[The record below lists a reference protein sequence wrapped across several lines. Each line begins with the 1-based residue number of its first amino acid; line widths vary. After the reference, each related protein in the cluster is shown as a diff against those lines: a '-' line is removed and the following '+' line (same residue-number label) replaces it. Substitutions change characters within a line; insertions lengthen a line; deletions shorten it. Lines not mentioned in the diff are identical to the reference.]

1 MGTVLFRRP
10 ARQAGPQIPR
20 GELLLESPPDLP
32 EPNPKGLGQVLMVL
46 PMLAGMGAM
55 MFMYAGR
62 GGGNSAMPW
71 ITGALFG
78 LSMLGMGVS
87 QFTQGSGEKKAELNH
102 SRRDYMRYLT
112 QMRKRARKA
121 AAQQREALQF
131 RQPEPDALWAIAA
144 SARRWE
150 RRPPDGD
157 FGETRVA
164 VGPQKLAV
172 QIITPETKPV
182 EDLEPM
188 TAIALRR
195 FVRTHSTVHDVP
207 MALSVRSFSRLVMR
221 GERAVVTDLTRSM
234 LCQLAT
240 FQSPEDMRIA
250 VVTNAQRVAEWSWVK
265 WLPHSMYE
273 PVSDAAGPL
282 RMVFSSLDELEELLG
297 EEVSARPRHAA
308 DAKPIT
314 SMPHLVVILDG
325 GEASPSCHLA
335 GQGLQGTTV
344 IDLSGFTPR
353 HGWPGL
359 LTLEA
364 TSASV
369 QGLRGDRT
377 IPLGAPDRMT
387 LEQAE
392 GLARQLAP
400 YRLSLQTSGGN
411 SEEVLNVATELPELL
426 GVADAAKVDPRIS
439 WHPRPNREKLR
450 IPLGVGP
457 DGVPVDLDIKEA
469 AQEGMG
475 PHGLIIGAT
484 GSGKSELLRTI
495 VAALA
500 INHSSEEVNFVLVDF
515 KGGATFASLDVLPH
529 TSAVITN
536 LSDELPMVD
545 RMQDAIAG
553 EMTRRQELLRSA
565 GNYVSRYEYEKARLA
580 GEPLA
585 PLPSLLMICDE
596 FSEMLVAKPDFIDL
610 FVQIGRIG
618 RSIGVHLLLASQRLE
633 EGKLRGLDTYLSY
646 RIGLRTFSAV
656 ESRIVLGVNDAYELP
671 NAPGHGYLKSDAAGP
686 LHRFRGAYV
695 SGTYRPTGIQAKS
708 HTLLQRRIVPYDVAY
723 VPIPEV
729 PDVPVEIEEATP
741 EQQGKQASMLDVIVE
756 KLRGQG
762 PPAHQV
768 WLPPLS
774 EPPTVAELLPPL
786 AIDPQRGLTPANW
799 PGAGQLR
806 VPVGIVDKPY
816 EQRRDP
822 MYLELDGAGGHVAVV
837 GGPQSGKSTL
847 LRSLIASVA
856 LTHTPREAQ
865 FYCVDFGGG
874 TLVSMKD
881 LPHVGAVYTRMEAD
895 GIRRT
900 ISEVTALLDSREAK
914 FTQHGIDSMA
924 TYRRRRAAGEFA
936 DDPFGDVFLVVDGW
950 GGFKQD
956 YENFEQSVLNLC
968 SRGLGFGIHVITAAT
983 RWGEIRMAMRDL
995 FGTKVE
1001 LRLGDPGESELDRRA
1016 AANVP
1021 ERTPGRG
1028 VTKEKLHF
1036 LTAIPRMDGTKTTDD
1051 LAEGVSA
1058 LVSQIRGAWSHAT
1071 APKVR
1076 LLPELLH
1083 ISELPRVDA
1092 KLGVPI
1098 GIDETKL
1105 APVMMDFGNDPHLI
1119 VFGDSE
1125 SGKSN
1130 LLRVIGQTIE
1140 QQFTPD
1146 QARIIVAD
1154 YRRSL
1159 LGAFGQDHLLGY
1171 APSGQAFSEILG
1183 SVQAAMKDRLPGP
1196 DVTPQQLKDRS
1207 WWYGPDVYLLVDD
1220 YDLVAGSAGNPLTM
1234 LSEYLPQARDLG
1246 LHLILTRRMGGAS
1259 RAMYDPVIQ
1268 RLRELDCPGLMMSGN
1283 KDEGVLFGN
1292 LKPSI
1297 LPPGRGTLVR
1307 RKDGIN
1313 LIQTAW
1319 SEPS

>member
-20 GELLLESPPDLP
+20 GELVLEAPPDLP
-32 EPNPKGLGQVLMVL
+32 APSQKGLGQILMIL

-62 GGGNSAMPW
+62 GGGNSAIPW
-71 ITGALFG
+71 ITGGLFG
-78 LSMLGMGVS
+78 ISMLGMGMS
-87 QFTQGSGEKKAELNH
+87 QFTSGGGESRAALNH
-102 SRRDYMRYLT
+102 ARRDYMRYLA

-121 AAQQREALQF
+121 STQQREALRW
-131 RQPEPDALWAIAA
+131 RQPEPDSLWSIAA
-144 SARRWE
+144 SSRLWE
-150 RRPPDGD
+150 RRATDSD

-172 QIITPETKPV
+172 QLVTPETRPV

-188 TAIALRR
+188 SAIALRR
-195 FVRTHSTVHDVP
+195 FVRTHATVPDVP
-207 MALSVRSFSRLVMR
+207 MALSVRSFSRLVFR
-221 GERAVVTDLTRSM
+221 GERAVSMDLVRSM

-240 FQSPEDMRIA
+240 FHSPEDLRIA
-250 VVTNAQRVAEWSWVK
+250 VVTNTQRVAEWSWVK
-265 WLPHSMYE
+265 WLPHALHE
-273 PVSDAAGPL
+273 GRGDAAGPL
-282 RMVFSSLDELEELLG
+282 RTVFSSLEELEDLFG
-297 EEVSARPRHAA
+297 DEVSGRPRHAP
-308 DAKPIT
+308 DQKPIT
-314 SMPHLVVILDG
+314 TQPHLVVVLDG
-325 GEASPSCHLA
+325 GDSPPSCHLA
-335 GQGLQGTTV
+335 GRGLKGTTV
-344 IDLSGFTPR
+344 LDLSGATPR

-359 LTLEA
+359 LPLDVTA
-364 TSASV
+364 ASV
-369 QGLRGDRT
+369 QGVRGERV
-377 IPLGAPDRMT
+377 IPLGVPDRMT
-387 LEQAE
+387 LAQAE

-400 YRLSLQTSGGN
+400 YRLSFQTAGGRGD
-411 SEEVLNVATELPELL
+411 EALNVATELPDLL
-426 GVADAAKVDPRIS
+426 GVADAAKVDPRRS

-536 LSDELPMVD
+536 LSDELAMVD
-545 RMQDAIAG
+545 RMHDAIAG

-585 PLPSLLMICDE
+585 PLPTLLMICDE
-596 FSEMLVAKPDFIDL
+596 FSEMLAAKPDFIDL

-671 NAPGHGYLKSDAAGP
+671 NAPGHGYLKSDTTTM
-686 LHRFRGAYV
+686 HRFRGAYV
-695 SGTYRPTGIQAKS
+695 SGPYRPAGARARS
-708 HTLLQRRIVPYDVAY
+708 HTQLHRRIVPYDVAY
-723 VPIPEV
+723 VPV
-729 PDVPVEIEEATP
+729 PDPPADVPAPFEAVAAH
-741 EQQGKQASMLDVIVE
+741 GKETSMLDVIVDR
-756 KLRGQG
+756 LRGQG

-774 EPPTVAELLPPL
+774 EPPTIAELLPPL
-786 AIDPQRGLTPANW
+786 VADPLRGLAPAERTPRLA
-799 PGAGQLR
+799 
-806 VPVGIVDKPY
+806 VPVGIVDKPF

-822 MYLELDGAGGHVAVV
+822 MCLELDGAGGHVVIV
-837 GGPQSGKSTL
+837 GGPQSGKSTM
-847 LRSLIASVA
+847 LRSLLVSLA

-874 TLVSMKD
+874 TLTTLRD
-881 LPHVGAVYTRMEAD
+881 LPHVSGVSTRVDVD

-900 ISEVTALLDSREAK
+900 IAEVTSLLDAREAR
-914 FTQHGIDSMA
+914 FTAAGVDSMA
-924 TYRRRRAAGEFA
+924 TYRRRRDAGEFA

-950 GGFKQD
+950 GAFKQE
-956 YENFEQSVLNLC
+956 YENFEQTFANLGG
-968 SRGLGFGIHVITAAT
+968 RGLGFGVHLVLTAT
-983 RWGEIRMAMRDL
+983 RWAEVRLAMRDL

-1021 ERTPGRG
+1021 ERSPGRG

-1036 LTAIPRMDGTKTTDD
+1036 LTAIPRMDGRRAVDD
-1051 LAEGVSA
+1051 LADGVA
-1058 LVSQIRGAWSHAT
+1058 GLVAAVRAAWPGRT

-1076 LLPELLH
+1076 LLPERLH
-1083 ISELPRVDA
+1083 VSELPTARA
-1092 KLGVPI
+1092 GEGIPI
-1098 GIDETKL
+1098 GINETAL
-1105 APVMMDFGNDPHLI
+1105 APVLLDMAAEPHLI
-1119 VFGDSE
+1119 VFGDAE
-1125 SGKSN
+1125 CGKSS
-1130 LLRVIGQTIE
+1130 LLRLIGQTVTRQYPPE
-1140 QQFTPD
+1140 R
-1146 QARIIVAD
+1146 ARLIVAD

-1159 LGAFGQDHLLGY
+1159 LGQFNPDHLLGY
-1171 APSGQAFSEILG
+1171 APSGTALTDILG
-1183 SVQAAMKDRLPGP
+1183 SVRAAMADRLPGP
-1196 DVTPQQLKDRS
+1196 DVTPHQLRDRS
-1207 WWYGPDVYLLVDD
+1207 WWHGPDVYLLVDD
-1220 YDLVAGSAGNPLTM
+1220 YDLVAGAGGNPLTL

-1246 LHLILTRRMGGAS
+1246 LHLIITRRMGGAS
-1259 RAMYDPVIQ
+1259 RALYDPVIQ

-1283 KDEGVLFGN
+1283 RDEGALFGN
-1292 LKPSI
+1292 LKPSQ
-1297 LPPGRGTLVR
+1297 LPPGRGTLIR
-1307 RKDGIN
+1307 RRDGAN

-1319 SEPS
+1319 SDPS